1 MVGETYV
8 SLSILIVSGIAL
20 HNLYKCSYIPHYNQ
34 KNLQFNATLIRYSRQ
49 TSNAATNP
57 SD

>member
-20 HNLYKCSYIPHYNQ
+20 HYLTKIAINVHKM
-34 KNLQFNATLIRYSRQ
+34 LIDIHLFPRFRL
-49 TSNAATNP
+49 
-57 SD
+57 